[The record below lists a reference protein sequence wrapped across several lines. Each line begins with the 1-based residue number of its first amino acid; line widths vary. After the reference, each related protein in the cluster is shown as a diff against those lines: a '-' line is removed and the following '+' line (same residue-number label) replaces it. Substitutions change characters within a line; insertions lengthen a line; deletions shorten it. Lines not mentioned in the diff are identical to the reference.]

1 MVRGK
6 CEGGAKEGAKR
17 LRSFICTLKGNWCE
31 GGAKEVRSGCKEGA
45 KGMGSCREIGAKGM
59 RRGVKDSF
67 EDNTKSTA
75 KCTAM

>member
-31 GGAKEVRSGCKEGA
+31 GGAKGVQREAAAKLVKGDA
-45 KGMGSCREIGAKGM
+45 KG
-59 RRGVKDSF
+59 
-67 EDNTKSTA
+67 N
-75 KCTAM
+75 